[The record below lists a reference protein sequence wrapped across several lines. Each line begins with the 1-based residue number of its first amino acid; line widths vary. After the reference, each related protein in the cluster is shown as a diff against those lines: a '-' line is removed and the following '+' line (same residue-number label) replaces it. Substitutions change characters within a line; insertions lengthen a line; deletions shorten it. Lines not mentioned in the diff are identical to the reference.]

1 MIPEKLDCNGQ
12 SPMARFLLPKI
23 FEALDH
29 PLRQRILQLLQEH
42 EELSYS
48 EIRKSL
54 AIPNTA
60 TLTYHLNVLLNAH
73 LIKTRID
80 VDALKKRK
88 GRQHYSFYSLTQF
101 GKVFLDRFV
110 ALVKDTLREFAGE
123 LDDDR
128 TKKVP
133 TAP

>member
-1 MIPEKLDCNGQ
+1 MILGKLDCNGQ
-12 SPMARFLLPKI
+12 SPMLQFLLPKI

-29 PLRQRILQLLQEH
+29 PLRQKILHLLQERQ
-42 EELSYS
+42 EVSYS

-54 AIPNTA
+54 GIPNTA
-60 TLTYHLNVLLNAH
+60 TLTHHLNVLLNAH

-88 GRQHYSFYSLTQF
+88 GRQHYSFYSLTRF
-101 GKVFLDRFV
+101 GQVFLDRFV
-110 ALVKDTLREFAGE
+110 ALVRDTLQEFGE
-123 LDDDR
+123 LDDDP
-128 TKKVP
+128 TKVS